1 MKINRCLK
9 LCLVLSCIFVC
20 IDAAKK
26 NKRGLYHG
34 HAGYA
39 VPLGVGLHRPY
50 HPSPYAKFP
59 GLYKGLGGAL
69 PPGYALFPGSA
80 SVASYHRNFPKVPA
94 VYAPNYF
101 PAFGVPASGVVRP
114 VTNLS
119 PVAPVAPLAPSY
131 PVFPQLPTAPL
142 PAVQVPAAQYPAYFP
157 IGAPQQTS
165 FFATYPQKPF
175 IPIAI
180 PAVPEKPK
188 IPVVVPQ
195 KPVFS
200 TVHNYLPSGLIPAGV
215 YNPTVAVS
223 NVSPTF
229 VGIPIGPTATTPTV
243 STATVTQTAQQ
254 PWRPVLVNNPTA
266 TPTTTTV
273 FKPSLNLLPPF
284 TLPANAQGQIYLSS
298 TPATHVQDSP
308 QQQQQ
313 TLLDLEQS
321 PPYHQG
327 QEEGNGAFN
336 GQPYDVA
343 SNHGRYSGPSS
354 YDVDITH
361 NGYQKK

>member
-1 MKINRCLK
+1 MKITKCLK
-9 LCLVLSCIFVC
+9 LGLVLSCILMVT
-20 IDAAKK
+20 DAAKK

-34 HAGYA
+34 LHGYA

-59 GLYKGLGGAL
+59 GLYKGLGGVL

-80 SVASYHRNFPKVPA
+80 SVTSFHRNFPKVPA
-94 VYAPNYF
+94 VYAPNYY
-101 PAFGVPASGVVRP
+101 PAFGVPATGVVRP
-114 VTNLS
+114 VTSLS
-119 PVAPVAPLAPSY
+119 PVAPVAPLAPA
-131 PVFPQLPTAPL
+131 FPAIPQI
-142 PAVQVPAAQYPAYFP
+142 PAAQAPVYIPL
-157 IGAPQQTS
+157 GTPQQTS

-175 IPIAI
+175 IPVAI
-180 PAVPEKPK
+180 PAPEKPK
-188 IPVVVPQ
+188 FPVVVPQ
-195 KPVFS
+195 KPVFT
-200 TVHNYLPSGLIPAGV
+200 TVSNFVPSNLFPAGV

-229 VGIPIGPTATTPTV
+229 VGIPVGPTVTTPTV

-254 PWRPVLVNNPTA
+254 PWRPVLVNHPTA
-266 TPTTTTV
+266 TPSTTTV

-284 TLPANAQGQIYLSS
+284 TLPANAQGQIYISS
-298 TPATHVQDSP
+298 TPATHVQDSQ

-313 TLLDLEQS
+313 TLLDLEQAS
-321 PPYHQG
+321 LHHQG
-327 QEEGNGAFN
+327 QEDGSGAFN